1 MLVECPECKK
11 MISDQAVSCPNCGY
25 VLHEIEPPYYDPA
38 PANEGCFM
46 QTMNVGCLAVAA
58 ILALCVLCVAFDEL
72 SSEDGWTYLL
82 IFGGVVAL
90 SALVRSRN
98 NRRI

>member
-25 VLHEIEPPYYDPA
+25 VLHEIEPPYYDPE

-46 QTMNVGCLAVAA
+46 QTMNVGCLAV
-58 ILALCVLCVAFDEL
+58 LLLPLFWRYVYCVWH
-72 SSEDGWTYLL
+72 STNYLL
-82 IFGGVVAL
+82 RMDGSIC
-90 SALVRSRN
+90 
-98 NRRI
+98 